1 MFISLAIIGVLCWD
15 GSAGSSSGGH
25 PGGTPVSGCPP
36 HVRAAPDFQSRPAI
50 EKQPDWS
57 GSAEAVFMTSGE
69 MRTWKQ
75 LRSDDER
82 ERFKAEYWQRRDTS
96 PQTTANEFQD
106 LIRSR
111 IEVADR
117 EFAIADKRGSSTQR
131 GRVFV
136 LLGPAAGGRILAGPL
151 DSSPKMEMG
160 RMVLPRGA
168 LDTREWHVW
177 EYNRENNRDLLETIG
192 RRDFELTFIVDRG
205 NRDELESSPLF
216 SRIRE
221 KVAAASIVRR

>member
-1 MFISLAIIGVLCWD
+1 MCTHGRMDFMFIPLAVIGVLCW
-15 GSAGSSSGGH
+15 GASAAS
-25 PGGTPVSGCPP
+25 
-36 HVRAAPDFQSRPAI
+36 
-50 EKQPDWS
+50 KQADWS
-57 GSAEAVFMTSGE
+57 GSAEAVFMTSDE
-69 MRTWKQ
+69 TRTWKM

-82 ERFKAEYWQRRDTS
+82 ERFKAEYWRRRDTN
-96 PQTTANEFQD
+96 PQTNANEFQD

-117 EFAIADKRGSSTQR
+117 EFAIADRRGSSTQR
-131 GRVFV
+131 GHVFV
-136 LLGPAAGGRILAGPL
+136 LLGPAAGGRIIAGPL

-160 RMVLPRGA
+160 RLVLPRGA

-177 EYNRENNRDLLETIG
+177 VYNRESNRDLLETIG

-205 NRDELESSPLF
+205 NRDELESSLIF

-221 KVAAASIVRR
+221 KVAAASVVGR

>member
-1 MFISLAIIGVLCWD
+1 MPLAVIGVVFLM
-15 GSAGSSSGGH
+15 AAQPSS
-25 PGGTPVSGCPP
+25 
-36 HVRAAPDFQSRPAI
+36 PA
-50 EKQPDWS
+50 DWS
-57 GSAEAVFMTSGE
+57 ASAEAVFMTAGE
-69 MRTWKQ
+69 TRTWKT

-82 ERFKAEYWQRRDTS
+82 ERFKAEYWLQRDTN
-96 PQTTANEFQD
+96 PQTDANEFQE

-117 EFAIADKRGSSTQR
+117 EFAIGDKHGSSTQR

-151 DSSPKMEMG
+151 DSSPKMESG

-177 EYNRENNRDLLETIG
+177 VYNREGNRELLETVG

-205 NRDELESSPLF
+205 NRDHLESGPLF

-221 KVAAASIVRR
+221 KVAAASLVRR